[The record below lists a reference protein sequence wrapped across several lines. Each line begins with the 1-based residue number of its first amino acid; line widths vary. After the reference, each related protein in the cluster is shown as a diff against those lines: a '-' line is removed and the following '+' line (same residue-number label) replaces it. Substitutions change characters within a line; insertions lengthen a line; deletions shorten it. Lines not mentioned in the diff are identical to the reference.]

1 MTKKEALTATETK
14 FTNLMDG
21 SVLLNVNVAQ
31 IINYYESIMFNNTK
45 TLIVNSLG
53 NIESNFQ
60 QEEAY
65 DYLDEADYWD
75 GDESDNFL
83 Q

>member
-1 MTKKEALTATETK
+1 MTKRDALTATENK

-21 SVLLNVNVAQ
+21 SVLPKVSVTQ
-31 IINYYESIMFNNTK
+31 IINYYENLMVNDTK

-60 QEEAY
+60 EEEAY
-65 DYLDEADYWD
+65 DYLNEADYWD
-75 GDESDNFL
+75 GDESINFL